1 MNVNTIF
8 QGMQI
13 LAENMGI
20 IETEKFISLIK
31 AEDFDYTE
39 WQRNYFDRKSREE
52 IDAEMSE
59 YFEVHK
65 NSCPNAVRL

>member
-1 MNVNTIF
+1 
-8 QGMQI
+8 MQI

-31 AEDFDYTE
+31 SEDFDYTE

-52 IDAEMSE
+52 IDAEMNE

>member
-1 MNVNTIF
+1 MNINTIF

-39 WQRNYFDRKSREE
+39 WQRNYFDKKSREE
-52 IDAEMSE
+52 IDAEME
-59 YFEVHK
+59 KYFEVNR

>member
-1 MNVNTIF
+1 
-8 QGMQI
+8 MQI

-31 AEDFDYTE
+31 SENFNYTE

>member
-31 AEDFDYTE
+31 SENFDYTE